1 MMRSNSL
8 LLAAVLA
15 ALATPAAAQQVNRGF
30 PLDRD
35 AAFRILNLAGSI
47 TVRGWDRDSVA
58 ITGNVPAGEGMFY
71 AGGRGSGAKMG
82 VEPRGATPPR
92 AELHVMV
99 PRNARVWIK
108 TDEAVVDVA
117 GVAGQVDV
125 YSVGGR
131 VQVAGPVRTL
141 SVETMDGAVTA
152 EGDMTWVRLRSAGGA
167 VRFLGSADDLVA
179 SSVSGAVA
187 VDARRLGRA
196 RIETVTGSVR
206 LAAAP
211 ERSGT
216 ISVETHAG
224 PAEILLPPGA
234 AAVFELSTL
243 GGTITN
249 RLTSAKPGPGPGG
262 RGQASSF
269 GTDASGAVVTVRSFK
284 GDIIV
289 GRAEGL
295 AANPR

>member
-1 MMRSNSL
+1 MRSRPIL
-8 LLAAVLA
+8 LLTALA
-15 ALATPAAAQQVNRGF
+15 ALAAPAGAQQVSRGF
-30 PLDRD
+30 ALDPD
-35 AAFRILNLAGSI
+35 AAIRIFNLAGSI

-58 ITGNVPAGEGMFY
+58 VTGEVPGAAGAFY
-71 AGGRGSGAKMG
+71 AGGGGAGAKLG
-82 VEPRGATPPR
+82 VESRGTTPPR

-99 PRNARVWIK
+99 PRNARVWVK
-108 TDEAVVDVA
+108 TDGATVDVA

-141 SVETMDGAVTA
+141 SVESMDGAVTV
-152 EGDMTWVRLRSAGGA
+152 EGEMTWVRLRSAGGA
-167 VRFLGSADDLVA
+167 VRFLGSTDDLVA
-179 SSVSGAVA
+179 SSVSGSVA

-196 RIETVTGSVR
+196 RVETVTGDVR
-206 LAAAP
+206 LSAAP
-211 ERSGT
+211 ERT
-216 ISVETHAG
+216 ATVSVETHAG
-224 PAEILLPPGA
+224 TAELLVPTGA

-249 RLTSAKPGPGPGG
+249 RLTATKPRAGPGG
-262 RGQASSF
+262 RGQALSF
-269 GTDASGAVVTVRSFK
+269 GTDVGGAVVTVRSFK

-295 AANPR
+295 AAGKPQ